1 MPHFGHLG
9 EFSEAN
15 RAAWGEYCE
24 RLEQYFLANKI
35 EDADVQRAVFL
46 SSVGEATYGTL
57 RSLCSP
63 RKPKDIVLQELL
75 ETLQNH
81 YDPKPSSIVARFRF
95 NSCRK
100 SGTES
105 VRDYVAR
112 LRMLS
117 GNCQYG
123 AMLNEM
129 IRDRLVCGVDD
140 EAIQSRL
147 LAEADLT
154 LDKAVNLA
162 VALETAACNTHE
174 LKQFSAPLL
183 TTEQP
188 PAVSWVGQ
196 SETPRPRNRVKHY
209 SDRPKQFSK
218 CFRCLSDRHSNVNC
232 PFKLRRCFECNKV
245 GHTRAAHKAGTVS
258 VVEGSGTTAVA
269 EPSHDAGTDGE
280 TDEVYSLF
288 NVTQAGAGSEFHP
301 PLLLAVKLQGRDTHM
316 EVDTGASCSVMG
328 ETLFRELC
336 GQHFPLGV
344 SDRVFRTYTGEKI
357 KVLGVADVDVACQG
371 KVTRKLPL
379 VIVRGHGKG
388 LIGRNWLKET
398 KMNWTALLCGETLQI
413 TEKGEDYSNV
423 FNEELGC
430 FIGGKAHLFIDK
442 DVRPRFFKARPIPLS
457 LQDKVDKELTRLE
470 NEGVIESV
478 KFSEWAAPLVVVP
491 KPSGDVRLCGD
502 FKLTVNKAAAL
513 EQYPLPRVEELFAS
527 LSGCCVF
534 SKLDMSHA
542 YNQIELDKESQK
554 YVVVNTPRGLK
565 RYKRL
570 AFGIHSAVAIF
581 QKILSTLLAGLPQ
594 VTVFLDDVVVGGKNQ
609 EEHDTLLKEVLR
621 RMCHAGLRLNKKKCQ
636 LRLSQVTYLGH
647 NISERGIEPTD
658 EKTKAILDAPPPED
672 KKSLRAWLGLLNYY
686 TMPRTVPIPAE
697 MLHMMELMASG
708 PVSQV
713 QVREWTHRDPVLSSV
728 LRFVRDG
735 WPRDLSGYPPDIATY
750 KNRECELSVQDGC
763 LFWGSRIVIP
773 PQGRDDVLKE
783 LHEGH
788 FGASK
793 MKSRARAYFWWPGLD
808 HAVESMVG
816 NCRVCQEQRPKDPP
830 SDLRPWGWPQRPWS
844 RLHLDYCGPVEGQL
858 WLLLVDAHSKWLEVH
873 KTSSSSANITI
884 EKLRKSFSSFGIPD
898 TVVSDNASCFVCP
911 EFQGFCNAN
920 GIKHIT
926 SPPWS
931 PKSNG
936 LVERAVQTF
945 KQGLRKQEGGSLD
958 TRVSRF
964 LFNYRSSPH
973 SVTGVSPAELMFGR
987 PMTTPLDHLRK
998 DYRRERVERY
1008 QWRQKEQ
1015 YDRHAC
1021 SKSFVEGD
1029 LVYVFAMPK
1038 TTGGAKWMPAVVVG
1052 CAGCSCNVRL
1062 DDGREFRRHTD
1073 HIRRR
1078 TSEGSAVVR
1087 NWLPP
1092 QTPSD
1097 TDTSLSPTEHTS
1109 SLPEQTPS
1117 ETSVRQRTGESRE
1130 PGDSDKETT
1139 RGVTEPA
1146 VDNSPSATE
1155 QSSQSSRQHEPPRLA
1170 QEDQLPR
1177 PLLRR
1182 SSRISVK
1189 PNRYGYT

>member
-686 TMPRTVPIPAE
+686 SKFLDNIATILSPLYLLLRDRQPWVWGKEQEEAFLKAKEVILSPPCLAHFNVKLDTVLACDASPYGVGCVLSQVDEKGLERPVAFYSRTLHEAERRYSQTDREGLSIVTGVKKFHYYLYGRPFTIKTDHKPLLGLFGEEKLIPSVASPRVLRWALLMAAYKYKLLYSPARLHSHCDALSRLPLAAMPRTVPIPAE

-858 WLLLVDAHSKWLEVH
+858 WLLLVDAHS
-873 KTSSSSANITI
+873 
-884 EKLRKSFSSFGIPD
+884 
-898 TVVSDNASCFVCP
+898 
-911 EFQGFCNAN
+911 
-920 GIKHIT
+920 
-926 SPPWS
+926 
-931 PKSNG
+931 
-936 LVERAVQTF
+936 
-945 KQGLRKQEGGSLD
+945 
-958 TRVSRF
+958 
-964 LFNYRSSPH
+964 
-973 SVTGVSPAELMFGR
+973 
-987 PMTTPLDHLRK
+987 
-998 DYRRERVERY
+998 
-1008 QWRQKEQ
+1008 
-1015 YDRHAC
+1015 
-1021 SKSFVEGD
+1021 
-1029 LVYVFAMPK
+1029 
-1038 TTGGAKWMPAVVVG
+1038 
-1052 CAGCSCNVRL
+1052 
-1062 DDGREFRRHTD
+1062 
-1073 HIRRR
+1073 
-1078 TSEGSAVVR
+1078 
-1087 NWLPP
+1087 
-1092 QTPSD
+1092 
-1097 TDTSLSPTEHTS
+1097 
-1109 SLPEQTPS
+1109 
-1117 ETSVRQRTGESRE
+1117 
-1130 PGDSDKETT
+1130 
-1139 RGVTEPA
+1139 
-1146 VDNSPSATE
+1146 
-1155 QSSQSSRQHEPPRLA
+1155 LA
-1170 QEDQLPR
+1170 L
-1177 PLLRR
+1177 
-1182 SSRISVK
+1182 
-1189 PNRYGYT
+1189 TA